1 MFVLVGLGNPGSQY
15 DETRH
20 NVGFMLLDD
29 IAAEC
34 SSGFTQTRFQ
44 AHTLKTRWQGHE
56 VFLVKPHTFMNL
68 SGTSVAQILS
78 YFKIPEKDL
87 IVISDDLDQEFG
99 AVRARFGG
107 GHGGHNG
114 IRDIIDKIPSDKFHR
129 IKIGIGKPEHKA
141 ATADWV
147 LHRFDAQEL
156 DFLKK
161 DSFPKAKKR
170 ILDIIKHQS

>member
-1 MFVLVGLGNPGSQY
+1 MFVIVGLGNPGSQY
-15 DETRH
+15 EETRH

-29 IAAEC
+29 IASEC

-44 AHTLKTRWQGHE
+44 AQTLKARWQGHE
-56 VFLVKPHTFMNL
+56 VFLVKPQTFMNL
-68 SGTSVAQILS
+68 SGASVSQILS

-129 IKIGIGKPEHKA
+129 VKIGIGKPEHKS